1 MKKEPKESQG
11 KENKQPEKTAEDG
24 EKSGRS
30 APVILEEKCPP
41 KKHSSDPNQISSNL
55 ILLLTRFRSVPTLS
69 YSIPVPRNLQ
79 NNFFPTR

>member
-41 KKHSSDPNQISSNL
+41 KKHSSDPN
-55 ILLLTRFRSVPTLS
+55 
-69 YSIPVPRNLQ
+69 
-79 NNFFPTR
+79 